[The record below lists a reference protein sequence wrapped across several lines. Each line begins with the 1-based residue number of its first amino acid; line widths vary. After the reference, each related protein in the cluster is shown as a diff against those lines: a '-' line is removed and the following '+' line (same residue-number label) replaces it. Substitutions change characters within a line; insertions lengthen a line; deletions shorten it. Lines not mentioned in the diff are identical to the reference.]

1 MAIALADHYLV
12 KFMARRPLPP
22 RGTQLVMWS
31 SPILLLVLVFT
42 LTAHPTSASRR
53 VARTPTQAHH
63 RATTL
68 AGTPTTASTTTVVT
82 TTSTTVPPPRL
93 SSGATSGAT
102 YAAPI
107 ATTAKSFAPDASA
120 NASSGVIAGHLTITD
135 NVAVVPLD
143 GPGTWTL
150 AASHPLVAQ
159 LQCPSASTPVNQQIT
174 IDAPLSCQ
182 LELIAT
188 TATAWTLAPRP

>member
-53 VARTPTQAHH
+53 VARTPTRAHR
-63 RATTL
+63 RATPL

-93 SSGATSGAT
+93 SSGAT

-120 NASSGVIAGHLTITD
+120 NASSGVIAGHLTTTD